1 MVGPGPAEG
10 KPTTGLAQHWLD
22 GTTGAVSEVET
33 DPLGQPVAELPGI
46 GGERAARLAKL
57 GIRTVGD
64 LLWHGPRRYE
74 DRNQPNEA
82 KGLAKGDTGTVA
94 GPIVVAGVKRMRR
107 GKSLFEFIL
116 DDGTARLHCRW
127 WNMPYMERYYK
138 TGDFVHVHGKLTSE
152 KPRTMDHPEAEVA
165 EEGEEFIHLKRIV
178 PVYRLT
184 DGIKQRWLRGVMWR
198 VVEQFAAAVPNAN
211 AELLA
216 GDDSHWLP
224 LAEAFK
230 AVHFPGDLG
239 QTELARERLA
249 LEEFIRFQ
257 RQIRE
262 RRKTFQAK
270 VKALECSGDDRLVKP
285 FLAGLGFEFTGAQQR
300 AWDEIA
306 RDMAGSYPMRRLL
319 QGDVGS
325 GKTAVAAC
333 AGLRAVESGFSVVV
347 LAPTEILAEQH
358 YRVFGKW
365 LEPFGIPV
373 HLHTGARK
381 TMSDPGQ
388 AELSMG
394 NNELPPLVIGTHALV
409 EEKFALENIGLAI
422 IDEQH
427 KFGVEQRKKLVRKGQ
442 YPHVLVMTATPIPR
456 TAAMTVYGDLDV
468 SVIDEMPPGRIPIR
482 TDWLVDD
489 EDDGASVWSI
499 VRDEVAAG
507 HQAYVVC
514 PLIEESEALE
524 VRSAEETHGA
534 LTGGVLSDLRV
545 GLLHGRVGPAEKEET
560 MRLFRSGALDVLV
573 ATTVI
578 EVGVDVPNATVMVV
592 LDASRFGIAQLHQ
605 LRGRVG
611 RGADESRCLLVGEAV
626 TPDSEE
632 RLKALVRTTDGFELA
647 EVDLDLRG
655 EGTIMGER
663 QKGRNDLRLASLRRD
678 REWVEVARDV
688 AIELVGDGDGLDGHP
703 ALADEMALL
712 LGGDEVDYLL
722 KS

>member
-1 MVGPGPAEG
+1 MA
-10 KPTTGLAQHWLD
+10 T
-22 GTTGAVSEVET
+22 
-33 DPLGQPVAELPGI
+33 LPGV
-46 GGERAARLAKL
+46 GGERATRLAKL

-74 DRNQPNEA
+74 DRNQPHEA
-82 KGLAKGDTGTVA
+82 KGLAKGDDATVA
-94 GPIVVAGVKRMRR
+94 GTIVAAGVKRMRF

-138 TGDFVHVHGKLTSE
+138 TGDFVHVHGKVKGV
-152 KPRTMDHPEAEVA
+152 KPRTMDHPEAEVS

-184 DGIKQRWLRGVMWR
+184 ERIKQRWLRAVMWR
-198 VVEQFAAAVPNAN
+198 VVEQFAGLVPDTN

-230 AVHFPGDLG
+230 AVHFPDDLE
-239 QTELARERLA
+239 QTELARESLA

-270 VKALECSGDDRLVKP
+270 VKALPCGGDERLVTP
-285 FLAGLGFEFTGAQQR
+285 FLGALGFEFTGAQQR
-300 AWDEIA
+300 AWGEIA

-333 AGLRAVESGFSVVV
+333 AALRAIESGYSVVA

-365 LEPFGIPV
+365 LEPLGIPV
-373 HLHTGARK
+373 HLHTGAKK
-381 TMSDPGQ
+381 TMGDPGQ
-388 AELSMG
+388 AELGLAKS
-394 NNELPPLVIGTHALV
+394 ELPPLVIGTHALV

-456 TAAMTVYGDLDV
+456 TLGLTVYGDLDI
-468 SVIDEMPPGRIPIR
+468 SLIDELPPGRGQVRTHVRKPESLPKVWGFIR
-482 TDWLVDD
+482 DKL
-489 EDDGASVWSI
+489 
-499 VRDEVAAG
+499 AAG
-507 HQAYVVC
+507 RQAYVVY
-514 PLIEESEALE
+514 PRVDDAEGGSLKAVNQELE
-524 VRSAEETHGA
+524 TVRKQLAPHA
-534 LTGGVLSDLRV
+534 V
-545 GLLHGRVGPAEKEET
+545 GLLHGRLKSAEKEQVVAGF
-560 MRLFRSGALDVLV
+560 LAGKIKALL
-573 ATTVI
+573 ATSVI
-578 EVGVDVPNATVMVV
+578 EVGVDIPNATVM
-592 LDASRFGIAQLHQ
+592 LIENADRFGLAQLHQ
-605 LRGRVG
+605 LRGRIG
-611 RGADESRCLLVGEAV
+611 RGEHESHCILVADEV
-626 TPDSEE
+626 TDEGQR
-632 RLKALVRTTDGFELA
+632 RLEVMEKGSDGFELA
-647 EVDLDLRG
+647 EEDLRQRGPG
-655 EGTIMGER
+655 ELLGQAQSGLPDFKFGNLIEDWR
-663 QKGRNDLRLASLRRD
+663 LIQKARDL
-678 REWVEVARDV
+678 VAR
-688 AIELVGDGDGLDGHP
+688 EP
-703 ALADEMALL
+703 A
-712 LGGDEVDYLL
+712 G
-722 KS
+722 

>member
-1 MVGPGPAEG
+1 MA
-10 KPTTGLAQHWLD
+10 T
-22 GTTGAVSEVET
+22 
-33 DPLGQPVAELPGI
+33 LPGV
-46 GGERAARLAKL
+46 GGERATRLAKL

-74 DRNQPNEA
+74 DRNQPHEA
-82 KGLAKGDTGTVA
+82 KGLAKGDDATVA
-94 GPIVVAGVKRMRR
+94 GTIVAAGVKRMRF

-138 TGDFVHVHGKLTSE
+138 TGDFVHVHGKVKGV
-152 KPRTMDHPEAEVA
+152 KPRTMDHPEAEVS

-184 DGIKQRWLRGVMWR
+184 ERIKQRWLRAVMWR
-198 VVEQFAAAVPNAN
+198 VVEQFAGLVPDTN

-230 AVHFPGDLG
+230 AVHFPDDLE
-239 QTELARERLA
+239 QTELARESLA

-270 VKALECSGDDRLVKP
+270 VKALPCGGDERLVTP
-285 FLAGLGFEFTGAQQR
+285 FLGALGFEFTGAQQR
-300 AWDEIA
+300 AWGEIA

-333 AGLRAVESGFSVVV
+333 AALRAIESGYSVVA

-365 LEPFGIPV
+365 LEPLGIPV
-373 HLHTGARK
+373 YLHTGAKK
-381 TMSDPGQ
+381 TMGDPGQ
-388 AELSMG
+388 AELGLAKS
-394 NNELPPLVIGTHALV
+394 ELPPLVIGTHALV

-456 TAAMTVYGDLDV
+456 TLGLTVYGDLDI
-468 SVIDEMPPGRIPIR
+468 SLIDELPPGRGQVRTHVRKPESLPKVWGFIR
-482 TDWLVDD
+482 DKL
-489 EDDGASVWSI
+489 
-499 VRDEVAAG
+499 AAG
-507 HQAYVVC
+507 RQAYVVY
-514 PLIEESEALE
+514 PRVDDAEGGSLKAVNQELE
-524 VRSAEETHGA
+524 TVRKQLAPHA
-534 LTGGVLSDLRV
+534 V
-545 GLLHGRVGPAEKEET
+545 GLLHGRLKSAEKEQVVAGF
-560 MRLFRSGALDVLV
+560 LAGKIKALL
-573 ATTVI
+573 ATSVI
-578 EVGVDVPNATVMVV
+578 EVGVDIPNATVM
-592 LDASRFGIAQLHQ
+592 LIENADRFGLAQLHQ
-605 LRGRVG
+605 LRGRIG
-611 RGADESRCLLVGEAV
+611 RGEHESHCILVADEV
-626 TPDSEE
+626 TDEGQR
-632 RLKALVRTTDGFELA
+632 RLEVMEKGSDGFELA
-647 EVDLDLRG
+647 EEDLRQRGPG
-655 EGTIMGER
+655 ELLGQAQSGLPDFKFGNLIEDWR
-663 QKGRNDLRLASLRRD
+663 LIQKARDL
-678 REWVEVARDV
+678 VAR
-688 AIELVGDGDGLDGHP
+688 EP
-703 ALADEMALL
+703 A
-712 LGGDEVDYLL
+712 G
-722 KS
+722 

>member
-1 MVGPGPAEG
+1 
-10 KPTTGLAQHWLD
+10 
-22 GTTGAVSEVET
+22 
-33 DPLGQPVAELPGI
+33 VATLPGV
-46 GGERAARLAKL
+46 GGERATRLAKL

-74 DRNQPNEA
+74 DRNQPHEA
-82 KGLAKGDTGTVA
+82 KGLAKGDDATVA
-94 GPIVVAGVKRMRR
+94 GTIVAAGVKRMRF

-138 TGDFVHVHGKLTSE
+138 TGDFVHVHGKVKGV
-152 KPRTMDHPEAEVA
+152 KPRTMDHPEAEVS

-184 DGIKQRWLRGVMWR
+184 ERIKQRWLRAVMWR
-198 VVEQFAAAVPNAN
+198 VVEQYAGLVPDTN

-230 AVHFPGDLG
+230 AVHFPDDLE
-239 QTELARERLA
+239 QTELARESLA

-270 VKALECSGDDRLVKP
+270 VKALPCGGDERLVTP
-285 FLAGLGFEFTGAQQR
+285 FLGALGFEFTGAQQR
-300 AWDEIA
+300 AWGEIA

-333 AGLRAVESGFSVVV
+333 AALRAIESGYSVVT

-365 LEPFGIPV
+365 LEPLGIPV
-373 HLHTGARK
+373 HLHTGAKK
-381 TMSDPGQ
+381 TMGDPGQ
-388 AELSMG
+388 AELGLAKS
-394 NNELPPLVIGTHALV
+394 ELPPLVIGTHALI

-456 TAAMTVYGDLDV
+456 TLGLTVYGDLDI
-468 SVIDEMPPGRIPIR
+468 SLIDELPPGRGQVRTYVRKPESLPKVWGFIR
-482 TDWLVDD
+482 DKL
-489 EDDGASVWSI
+489 
-499 VRDEVAAG
+499 AAG
-507 HQAYVVC
+507 RQAYVVY
-514 PLIEESEALE
+514 PRVDDAEGGSLKAVNQELE
-524 VRSAEETHGA
+524 TVRKQLAPHA
-534 LTGGVLSDLRV
+534 V
-545 GLLHGRVGPAEKEET
+545 GLLHGRLKSAEKEQVVAGF
-560 MRLFRSGALDVLV
+560 LAGKIKALL
-573 ATTVI
+573 ATSVI
-578 EVGVDVPNATVMVV
+578 EVGVDIPNATVM
-592 LDASRFGIAQLHQ
+592 LIENADRFGLAQLHQ
-605 LRGRVG
+605 LRGRIG
-611 RGADESRCLLVGEAV
+611 RGEHESHCILVADEV
-626 TPDSEE
+626 TDEGQR
-632 RLKALVRTTDGFELA
+632 RLDVMEKGSDGFELA
-647 EVDLDLRG
+647 EEDLRQRGPG
-655 EGTIMGER
+655 ELLGQAQSGLPDFKFGNLIE
-663 QKGRNDLRLASLRRD
+663 DLRLIQKARD
-678 REWVEVARDV
+678 LVAR
-688 AIELVGDGDGLDGHP
+688 EP
-703 ALADEMALL
+703 AD
-712 LGGDEVDYLL
+712 
-722 KS
+722 

>member
-1 MVGPGPAEG
+1 MAKREVV
-10 KPTTGLAQHWLD
+10 
-22 GTTGAVSEVET
+22 GTTAAVSEFAT
-33 DPLGQPVAELPGI
+33 DPLGQQVAALPGV
-46 GGERAARLAKL
+46 GGERATRLAKL
-57 GIRTVGD
+57 GIRTVAD

-74 DRNQPNEA
+74 DRNQPHEVKA
-82 KGLAKGDTGTVA
+82 LAKGDDATVA
-94 GPIVVAGVKRMRR
+94 GPIVAAGVKRMRF
-107 GKSLFEFIL
+107 GKSLFEFII

-138 TGDFVHVHGKLTSE
+138 TGDFVHVHGKLKAE
-152 KPRTMDHPEAEVA
+152 KPRTMDHPEAEVS

-198 VVEQFAAAVPNAN
+198 VVEQFADDVPNTN

-230 AVHFPGDLG
+230 AVHFPRDIG

-306 RDMAGSYPMRRLL
+306 RDMAGLYPMRRLL
-319 QGDVGS
+319 QGDVGC

-333 AGLRAVESGFSVVV
+333 AALRAVESGFSVVV

-365 LEPFGIPV
+365 LEPLGIPV

-456 TAAMTVYGDLDV
+456 TLGLTVYGDLDI
-468 SVIDEMPPGRIPIR
+468 SLIDELPPGRGPVRTHVRKPESLPKVWGFIR
-482 TDWLVDD
+482 DKLA
-489 EDDGASVWSI
+489 EG
-499 VRDEVAAG
+499 R
-507 HQAYVVC
+507 QAYVVY
-514 PLIEESEALE
+514 PRVDDESGGSLKAVNQELE
-524 VRSAEETHGA
+524 TVREQLAPHA
-534 LTGGVLSDLRV
+534 V
-545 GLLHGRVGPAEKEET
+545 GLLHGRLKSAEKEQVIT
-560 MRLFRSGALDVLV
+560 GFLAGKIKVLL
-573 ATTVI
+573 ATSVI
-578 EVGVDVPNATVMVV
+578 EVGVDIPNATIM
-592 LDASRFGIAQLHQ
+592 LIENADRFGLAQLHQ
-605 LRGRVG
+605 LRGRIG
-611 RGADESRCLLVGEAV
+611 RGAHESHCILVADEV
-626 TPDSEE
+626 TDDGRR
-632 RLKALVRTTDGFELA
+632 RLDVMEKGGDGFELA
-647 EVDLDLRG
+647 EEDLRQRGPG
-655 EGTIMGER
+655 ELLGQAQSGLPDFKFGNLIDDWR
-663 QKGRNDLRLASLRRD
+663 LIQKARDL
-678 REWVEVARDV
+678 VAR
-688 AIELVGDGDGLDGHP
+688 EP
-703 ALADEMALL
+703 AD
-712 LGGDEVDYLL
+712 
-722 KS
+722 

>member
-1 MVGPGPAEG
+1 
-10 KPTTGLAQHWLD
+10 
-22 GTTGAVSEVET
+22 
-33 DPLGQPVAELPGI
+33 
-46 GGERAARLAKL
+46 
-57 GIRTVGD
+57 
-64 LLWHGPRRYE
+64 
-74 DRNQPNEA
+74 
-82 KGLAKGDTGTVA
+82 
-94 GPIVVAGVKRMRR
+94 
-107 GKSLFEFIL
+107 
-116 DDGTARLHCRW
+116 
-127 WNMPYMERYYK
+127 
-138 TGDFVHVHGKLTSE
+138 
-152 KPRTMDHPEAEVA
+152 MDHPEAEVS

-198 VVEQFAAAVPNAN
+198 VVEQFAAAVPNTN

-333 AGLRAVESGFSVVV
+333 AALRAVESGFSVVV

-365 LEPFGIPV
+365 LEPLGIPV
-373 HLHTGARK
+373 HLHTGAKK

-456 TAAMTVYGDLDV
+456 TLGLTVYGDLDI
-468 SVIDEMPPGRIPIR
+468 SLIDELPPGRGPVRTHVRKPESLPKVWGFIR
-482 TDWLVDD
+482 DKLA
-489 EDDGASVWSI
+489 EG
-499 VRDEVAAG
+499 R
-507 HQAYVVC
+507 QAYVVY
-514 PLIEESEALE
+514 PRVDDEGGGSLKAVNQELE
-524 VRSAEETHGA
+524 TVREQLAPHA
-534 LTGGVLSDLRV
+534 V
-545 GLLHGRVGPAEKEET
+545 GLLHGRLKSAEKEQVIT
-560 MRLFRSGALDVLV
+560 GFLAGKIKVLL
-573 ATTVI
+573 ATSVI
-578 EVGVDVPNATVMVV
+578 EVGVDIPNATIM
-592 LDASRFGIAQLHQ
+592 LIENADRFGLAQLHQ
-605 LRGRVG
+605 LRGRIG
-611 RGADESRCLLVGEAV
+611 RGAHESHCILVADEV
-626 TPDSEE
+626 TDDGRR
-632 RLKALVRTTDGFELA
+632 RLDVMEKGGDGFELA
-647 EVDLDLRG
+647 EEDLRQRGPG
-655 EGTIMGER
+655 ELLGQAQSGLPDFKFGNLIDDWR
-663 QKGRNDLRLASLRRD
+663 LIQKARDL
-678 REWVEVARDV
+678 VAR
-688 AIELVGDGDGLDGHP
+688 EP
-703 ALADEMALL
+703 AD
-712 LGGDEVDYLL
+712 
-722 KS
+722 

>member
-1 MVGPGPAEG
+1 MA
-10 KPTTGLAQHWLD
+10 T
-22 GTTGAVSEVET
+22 
-33 DPLGQPVAELPGI
+33 LPGV
-46 GGERAARLAKL
+46 GGERATRLAKL

-74 DRNQPNEA
+74 DRNQPHEA
-82 KGLAKGDTGTVA
+82 KGLAKGDDATVA
-94 GPIVVAGVKRMRR
+94 GTIVAAGVKRMRF

-138 TGDFVHVHGKLTSE
+138 TGDFVHVHGKVMGV
-152 KPRTMDHPEAEVA
+152 KPRTMDHPEAEVS

-184 DGIKQRWLRGVMWR
+184 ERIKQRWLRAVMWR
-198 VVEQFAAAVPNAN
+198 VVEQFAGLVPDTN

-230 AVHFPGDLG
+230 AVHFPDDLE
-239 QTELARERLA
+239 QTELARESLA

-270 VKALECSGDDRLVKP
+270 VKALPCGGDERLVTP
-285 FLAGLGFEFTGAQQR
+285 FLGALGFEFTGAQQR
-300 AWDEIA
+300 AWGEIA

-333 AGLRAVESGFSVVV
+333 AALRAIESGYSVVA

-365 LEPFGIPV
+365 LEPLGIPV
-373 HLHTGARK
+373 HLYTGAKK
-381 TMSDPGQ
+381 TMGDPGQ
-388 AELSMG
+388 AELNMG
-394 NNELPPLVIGTHALV
+394 NSKLPPLVIGTHALV

-456 TAAMTVYGDLDV
+456 TLGLTVYGDLDC
-468 SVIDEMPPGRIPIR
+468 SVIDEMPPGRGQVHTHVRTPESLPKVWGFIR
-482 TDWLVDD
+482 DQLAAGRQAYIVYPRVDD
-489 EDDGASVWSI
+489 EGGGSLKAVNQELEN
-499 VRDEVAAG
+499 VREQLAPHA
-507 HQAYVVC
+507 
-514 PLIEESEALE
+514 
-524 VRSAEETHGA
+524 
-534 LTGGVLSDLRV
+534 V
-545 GLLHGRVGPAEKEET
+545 GLLHGRLKSAEKEEAVAGF
-560 MRLFRSGALDVLV
+560 LAGDIKALL
-573 ATTVI
+573 ATSVI
-578 EVGVDVPNATVMVV
+578 EVGVDISNATIM
-592 LDASRFGIAQLHQ
+592 LIENADRFGLAQLHQ
-605 LRGRVG
+605 LRGRIG
-611 RGADESRCLLVGEAV
+611 RGVHESHCILVAGEATDEGRRRLDV
-626 TPDSEE
+626 ME
-632 RLKALVRTTDGFELA
+632 RGVDGFALAEEDLRQRGPGELLGQAQSGLPDFKFGNLIDDWRLIQKARDLVARELA
-647 EVDLDLRG
+647 V
-655 EGTIMGER
+655 
-663 QKGRNDLRLASLRRD
+663 
-678 REWVEVARDV
+678 
-688 AIELVGDGDGLDGHP
+688 
-703 ALADEMALL
+703 
-712 LGGDEVDYLL
+712 
-722 KS
+722 